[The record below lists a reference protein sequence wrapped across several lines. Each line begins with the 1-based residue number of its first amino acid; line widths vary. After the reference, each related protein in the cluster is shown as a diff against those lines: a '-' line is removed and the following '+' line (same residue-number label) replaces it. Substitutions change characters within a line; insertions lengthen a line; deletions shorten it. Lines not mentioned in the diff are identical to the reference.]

1 MYLDLF
7 IIQLIIVYIIDI
19 SGISNYIKKWVYN
32 YFFKNSKLKMKYYD
46 LELKPFLCSTCMTHH
61 LLLIYLI
68 IFGEFELLNYAFVCL
83 LSYSATISMNLLFLI
98 KELSDK
104 IIDKINRII

>member
-46 LELKPFLCSTCMTHH
+46 LELKPFLCSTCESWWIC
-61 LLLIYLI
+61 LGYVLIVDPSILNVGYAALMSFIAPISSEIILTIKDLI
-68 IFGEFELLNYAFVCL
+68 L
-83 LSYSATISMNLLFLI
+83 NLLQR
-98 KELSDK
+98 
-104 IIDKINRII
+104 INK